1 MHAEIIGIGLAVV
14 DHLMVVP
21 EFPSREGVTNSTQ
34 YQVQGGGMVATALV
48 AAQRLGGSTE
58 FWGRVADDEGGH
70 AILKELKANGVGTS
84 QMHIVPNGKT
94 GVSFVMVKASSGERS
109 FVVHPQ
115 KNLFVDLKNLNLD
128 RIKKA
133 KILLIDAS
141 WNEAAQQAAHFARAH
156 GIPVVAD
163 IHDPSQPSLELL
175 SLADYAIIPKHLAD
189 VLATQG
195 DYTSAL
201 QNLRSRNVKVPIVTL
216 GSEGCTFM
224 YQDKVFRHPA
234 FKVQVVDT
242 TGAGDCFHGAFC
254 FALVR
259 NLAVPEAITF
269 ASAVAGLACT
279 KLGGR
284 SGIPTYQETLNF
296 MRDQGG
302 RA

>member
-1 MHAEIIGIGLAVV
+1 MHAEIVGIGLAVV
-14 DHLMVVP
+14 DHVMAVP
-21 EFPSREGVTNSTQ
+21 EFPSREGVINSTQ

-48 AAQRLGGSTE
+48 AAQRLGVSTE
-58 FWGRVADDEGGH
+58 FWGRVGDDENGH
-70 AILKELKANGVGTS
+70 AILRELKASGVGTS
-84 QMHIVPNGKT
+84 QMHVVPNGKT
-94 GVSFVMVKASSGERS
+94 GVSFVMVKASNGERS

-133 KILLIDAS
+133 KVLLIDAS
-141 WNEAAQQAAHFARAH
+141 WHEAAQQAAHFARVH
-156 GIPVVAD
+156 GIPIVAD

-175 SLADYAIIPKHLAD
+175 SLSDYAIIPKHLAD

-201 QNLRSRNVKVPIVTL
+201 HNLRSRNVKVPIVTL

-224 YQDKVFRHPA
+224 YQDRVFKHPA

-254 FALVR
+254 FALTR
-259 NLAVPEAITF
+259 SLAVPEAITF
-269 ASAVAGLACT
+269 ASAVAALACT

-284 SGIPTYQETLNF
+284 TGIPTYDETLSF
-296 MRDQGG
+296 MRGQG
-302 RA
+302 AKA